1 MKSNFTYFMPTEI
14 VFGPGTL
21 KKLASLQL
29 PGKKALLVIGSG
41 NSMRKHGYLD
51 RVTNYLKQN
60 GVDYVVYDKIL
71 PNPIADHVAE
81 GAKLA
86 KENECDFVIG
96 LGGGST
102 IDSSKAIA
110 VMAKNP
116 GDYWDYVSGGSGKG
130 MEVKNGA
137 LPIVAIPTT
146 AGTGTE
152 SDPWAVVT
160 KTETN
165 EKIGFGCKYTYP
177 TLSIVDPELMVS
189 IPPKF
194 TAYQGMDAFFHSVE
208 GYLATVNQPGSDV
221 LALQSISLITENL
234 PKAVE
239 DGNNIEARTALAWAS
254 TAAGIVESLSSCISH
269 HSMEHALSAYHPDI
283 PHGAGLIMLS
293 VSYFSFMAS
302 KVPDRFVDIAKAMGE
317 EINGAT
323 KEEQAISFIKGLK
336 KLIKNIGMEDLSLSG
351 FGVKEDEIEKLSRNA
366 MDTMGGLF
374 QVDPYKLSL
383 EEVMSIY
390 KNCF

>member
-1 MKSNFTYFMPTEI
+1 MPTEI
-14 VFGPGTL
+14 IFGPGTL
-21 KKLASLQL
+21 EKLATVRL

-51 RVTNYLKQN
+51 RVTSYLKQN
-60 GVDYVVYDKIL
+60 NVDYVVYDKIL

-221 LALQSISLITENL
+221 LALQSINLITENL

>member
-14 VFGPGTL
+14 IFGPGTL
-21 KKLASLQL
+21 EKLATVRL

-51 RVTNYLKQN
+51 RVVSYLKQN
-60 GVDYVVYDKIL
+60 NVDYVVYDKIL

-208 GYLATVNQPGSDV
+208 GYLATVNQPGSNV

-234 PKAVE
+234 PKAVD

-351 FGVKEDEIEKLSRNA
+351 FGVKEDEVEKLSRNA

>member
-14 VFGPGTL
+14 IFGPGTL
-21 KKLASLQL
+21 EKLATVRL

-51 RVTNYLKQN
+51 RVTSYLKQKN
-60 GVDYVVYDKIL
+60 VDYVVYDKIL

-234 PKAVE
+234 PKAVD

>member
-1 MKSNFTYFMPTEI
+1 MNTNFTYFMPTEI
-14 VFGPGTL
+14 IFGPGTL
-21 KKLASLQL
+21 EKLATVKL

-51 RVTNYLKQN
+51 RVVNYLKQN

-71 PNPIADHVAE
+71 PNPIAEHVAE
-81 GAKLA
+81 GAKVA
-86 KENECDFVIG
+86 KDNGCDFVIG

-130 MEVKNGA
+130 MEVKYGA

-239 DGNNIEARTALAWAS
+239 DGNNMEARTALAWAS

-269 HSMEHALSAYHPDI
+269 HSLEHALSAYHPEI

-302 KVPDRFVDIAKAMGE
+302 KAPERFVDIAKAMGE
-317 EINGAT
+317 EIVGGT
-323 KEEQAISFIKGLK
+323 VEEQAMCFINGLK
-336 KLIKNIGMEDLSLSG
+336 KLIRNIGMEDLNLSS
-351 FGVKEDEIEKLSRNA
+351 FGVTKDEATKLGKNA

-374 QVDPYKLSL
+374 NVDPYKLSL
-383 EEVMSIY
+383 DEVVSIY

>member
-14 VFGPGTL
+14 IFGPGTL
-21 KKLASLQL
+21 EKLATARL

-51 RVTNYLKQN
+51 RVTSYLKQN
-60 GVDYVVYDKIL
+60 NVDYVVYDKIL

-234 PKAVE
+234 PKAVD

>member
-14 VFGPGTL
+14 IFGPGTL
-21 KKLASLQL
+21 EKLATVRL

-51 RVTNYLKQN
+51 RVTSYLKQN
-60 GVDYVVYDKIL
+60 NVDYVVYDKIL

-234 PKAVE
+234 PKAVD

-351 FGVKEDEIEKLSRNA
+351 FGVKEDEVEKLSRNA

>member
-14 VFGPGTL
+14 IFGPGTL
-21 KKLASLQL
+21 EKLATVRL

-51 RVTNYLKQN
+51 RVASYLKQN
-60 GVDYVVYDKIL
+60 NVDYVVYDKIL

-208 GYLATVNQPGSDV
+208 GYLAVVNQPASDV

-239 DGNNIEARTALAWAS
+239 NGNNIEARTALAWAS

-269 HSMEHALSAYHPDI
+269 HSMEHAVSAYHPDI

-323 KEEQAISFIKGLK
+323 KQEQAMSFIKGLK
-336 KLIKNIGMEDLSLSG
+336 KLIKNIGMEDLSLSA
-351 FGVKEDEIEKLSRNA
+351 FGVKEDEVEKLSRNA

>member
-1 MKSNFTYFMPTEI
+1 MNTNFTYFMPTEI
-14 VFGPGTL
+14 IFGPGTL
-21 KKLASLQL
+21 EKLATVKL

-51 RVTNYLKQN
+51 RVVNYLKQN
-60 GVDYVVYDKIL
+60 GVDYIVYDKIL
-71 PNPIADHVAE
+71 PNPIAEHVAE
-81 GAKLA
+81 GAKVA
-86 KENECDFVIG
+86 KDNGCDFVIG

-130 MEVKNGA
+130 MEVKYGA

-239 DGNNIEARTALAWAS
+239 DGNNMEARTALAWAS

-269 HSMEHALSAYHPDI
+269 HSLEHALSAYHPEI

-302 KVPDRFVDIAKAMGE
+302 KAPERFVDIAKAMGE
-317 EINGAT
+317 EIVGGT
-323 KEEQAISFIKGLK
+323 VEEQAMCFINGLK
-336 KLIKNIGMEDLSLSG
+336 KLIRNIGMEDLNLSS
-351 FGVKEDEIEKLSRNA
+351 FGVTKDEATKLGKNA

-374 QVDPYKLSL
+374 NVDPYKLSL
-383 EEVMSIY
+383 DEVVSIY

>member
-14 VFGPGTL
+14 IFGPGTL
-21 KKLASLQL
+21 EKLATVRL

-51 RVTNYLKQN
+51 RVTSYLKQN
-60 GVDYVVYDKIL
+60 NVDYVVYDKIL

-221 LALQSISLITENL
+221 LALQSINLITENL

-336 KLIKNIGMEDLSLSG
+336 KLIKNIGMEDLSLLG

>member
-14 VFGPGTL
+14 IFGPGTL
-21 KKLASLQL
+21 EKLATVRL

-51 RVTNYLKQN
+51 RVVSYLKQN
-60 GVDYVVYDKIL
+60 NVDYVVYDKIL

-234 PKAVE
+234 PKAVD

>member
-14 VFGPGTL
+14 IFGPGTL
-21 KKLASLQL
+21 EKLATVRL

-51 RVTNYLKQN
+51 RVVSYLKQN
-60 GVDYVVYDKIL
+60 NVDYVVYDKIL

-208 GYLATVNQPGSDV
+208 GYLATVNQPGSNV

-234 PKAVE
+234 PKAVD

-351 FGVKEDEIEKLSRNA
+351 FGVKKDEVEKLSRNA

>member
-14 VFGPGTL
+14 IFGPGTL
-21 KKLASLQL
+21 EKLATVRL

-51 RVTNYLKQN
+51 RVVSYLKQN
-60 GVDYVVYDKIL
+60 NVDYVVYDKIL

-177 TLSIVDPELMVS
+177 TLSIVDPELMLS

-239 DGNNIEARTALAWAS
+239 GGNNIEARTALAWAS

-323 KEEQAISFIKGLK
+323 KEEQAMSFIKGLK

-351 FGVKEDEIEKLSRNA
+351 FGVKEDEVEKLSRNA

>member
-1 MKSNFTYFMPTEI
+1 
-14 VFGPGTL
+14 
-21 KKLASLQL
+21 
-29 PGKKALLVIGSG
+29 
-41 NSMRKHGYLD
+41 
-51 RVTNYLKQN
+51 
-60 GVDYVVYDKIL
+60 
-71 PNPIADHVAE
+71 
-81 GAKLA
+81 
-86 KENECDFVIG
+86 
-96 LGGGST
+96 
-102 IDSSKAIA
+102 
-110 VMAKNP
+110 
-116 GDYWDYVSGGSGKG
+116 
-130 MEVKNGA
+130 
-137 LPIVAIPTT
+137 
-146 AGTGTE
+146 
-152 SDPWAVVT
+152 VT

-239 DGNNIEARTALAWAS
+239 DGNNMEARTALAWAS

-269 HSMEHALSAYHPDI
+269 HSLEHALSAYHPEI

-302 KVPDRFVDIAKAMGE
+302 KAPERFVDIAKAMGE
-317 EINGAT
+317 EIVGGT
-323 KEEQAISFIKGLK
+323 VEEQAMCFINGLK
-336 KLIKNIGMEDLSLSG
+336 KLIRNIGMEDLNLSS
-351 FGVKEDEIEKLSRNA
+351 FGVTKDEATKLGKNA

-374 QVDPYKLSL
+374 NVDPYKLSL
-383 EEVMSIY
+383 DEVVSIY

>member
-1 MKSNFTYFMPTEI
+1 MKTNFTYFMPTEI
-14 VFGPGTL
+14 IFGPGTL
-21 KKLASLQL
+21 EKLATVKL

-51 RVTNYLKQN
+51 RVVNYLKQN

-71 PNPIADHVAE
+71 PNPIAEHVAE

-86 KENECDFVIG
+86 KENGCDFVIG

-317 EINGAT
+317 DINGAT
-323 KEEQAISFIKGLK
+323 KEEQAMSFIKGLK

-351 FGVKEDEIEKLSRNA
+351 FGVKEDEVEKLAKNA

>member
-1 MKSNFTYFMPTEI
+1 MKTNFTYFMPTEI
-14 VFGPGTL
+14 IFGPGTL
-21 KKLASLQL
+21 EKLASVKL

-41 NSMRKHGYLD
+41 NSMRRHGYLD
-51 RVTNYLKQN
+51 RVVNYLKQN

-71 PNPIADHVAE
+71 PNPIAEHVAE
-81 GAKLA
+81 GAKVA
-86 KENECDFVIG
+86 KDDGCDFVIG

-234 PKAVE
+234 PKAVA
-239 DGNNIEARTALAWAS
+239 DGNNMEARTALAWAS

-269 HSMEHALSAYHPDI
+269 HSLEHALSAYHPEI

-302 KVPDRFVDIAKAMGE
+302 KVPERFVDIAKAMGE
-317 EINGAT
+317 EIVGNTA
-323 KEEQAISFIKGLK
+323 EEKAMCFINGLK
-336 KLIKNIGMEDLSLSG
+336 KLIKNIGMEDLSLSS
-351 FGVKEDEIEKLSRNA
+351 FGVTEDEATKLAKNA

-374 QVDPYKLSL
+374 NVDPYKLPL
-383 EEVMSIY
+383 DEVVSIY

>member
-14 VFGPGTL
+14 IFGPGTL
-21 KKLASLQL
+21 EKLATARL

-51 RVTNYLKQN
+51 RVTSYLKQN
-60 GVDYVVYDKIL
+60 NVDYVVYDKIL

-177 TLSIVDPELMVS
+177 TLSIVDPELMLS

-351 FGVKEDEIEKLSRNA
+351 FGVKEDEVEKLSRNA

>member
-14 VFGPGTL
+14 IFGPGTL
-21 KKLASLQL
+21 EKLATVRL

-51 RVTNYLKQN
+51 RVTSYLKQN
-60 GVDYVVYDKIL
+60 NVDYVVYDKIL

-86 KENECDFVIG
+86 EENECDFVIG

-221 LALQSISLITENL
+221 LALQSINLITENL

>member
-14 VFGPGTL
+14 IFGPGTL
-21 KKLASLQL
+21 EKLATVRL

-51 RVTNYLKQN
+51 RVVSYLKQN
-60 GVDYVVYDKIL
+60 NVDYVVYDKIL

-234 PKAVE
+234 PKAVD

-351 FGVKEDEIEKLSRNA
+351 FGVKEDEVEKLSRNA

>member
-1 MKSNFTYFMPTEI
+1 MNTNFTYFMPTEI
-14 VFGPGTL
+14 IFGPGTL
-21 KKLASLQL
+21 EKLATVKL

-51 RVTNYLKQN
+51 RVVNYLKQN
-60 GVDYVVYDKIL
+60 GVDYIVYDKIL
-71 PNPIADHVAE
+71 PNPIAEHVAE
-81 GAKLA
+81 GAKVA
-86 KENECDFVIG
+86 KDNGCDFVIG

-130 MEVKNGA
+130 MEVKYGA

-177 TLSIVDPELMVS
+177 TLSIVDPGLMVS

-239 DGNNIEARTALAWAS
+239 DGNNMEARTALAWAS

-269 HSMEHALSAYHPDI
+269 HSLEHALSAYHPEI

-302 KVPDRFVDIAKAMGE
+302 KVPERFVDIAKAMGE
-317 EINGAT
+317 EIIGDSI
-323 KEEQAISFIKGLK
+323 EEQAMCFINGLK
-336 KLIKNIGMEDLSLSG
+336 KLIRNIGMEDLSLSS
-351 FGVKEDEIEKLSRNA
+351 FGVTEDEATKLAKNA

-374 QVDPYKLSL
+374 NVDPYKLSL
-383 EEVMSIY
+383 DEVVSIY

>member
-14 VFGPGTL
+14 IFGPGTL
-21 KKLASLQL
+21 EKLATVQL

-51 RVTNYLKQN
+51 RVTSYLKQN
-60 GVDYVVYDKIL
+60 NVDYVVYDKIL

-323 KEEQAISFIKGLK
+323 KEEQAMSFIKGLK

-351 FGVKEDEIEKLSRNA
+351 FGVKEDEVERLAKNA

>member
-14 VFGPGTL
+14 IFGPGTL
-21 KKLASLQL
+21 EKLATVRL

-51 RVTNYLKQN
+51 RVTSYLKQN
-60 GVDYVVYDKIL
+60 NVDYVVYDKIL

-221 LALQSISLITENL
+221 LALQSINLITENL

>member
-1 MKSNFTYFMPTEI
+1 MNTNFTYFMPTEI
-14 VFGPGTL
+14 IFGPGTL
-21 KKLASLQL
+21 EKLATVKL

-51 RVTNYLKQN
+51 RVVNYLKQN
-60 GVDYVVYDKIL
+60 GVDYIVYDKIL
-71 PNPIADHVAE
+71 PNPIAEHVAE
-81 GAKLA
+81 GAKVA
-86 KENECDFVIG
+86 KDNGCDFVIG

-110 VMAKNP
+110 VMTKNP

-130 MEVKNGA
+130 MEVKYGA

-239 DGNNIEARTALAWAS
+239 DGNNMEARTALAWAS

-269 HSMEHALSAYHPDI
+269 HSLEHALSAYHPEI

-302 KVPDRFVDIAKAMGE
+302 KAPERFVDIAKAMGE
-317 EINGAT
+317 EIVGGT
-323 KEEQAISFIKGLK
+323 VEEQAMCFINGLK
-336 KLIKNIGMEDLSLSG
+336 KLIRNIGMEDLNLSS
-351 FGVKEDEIEKLSRNA
+351 FGVTKDEATKLGKNA

-374 QVDPYKLSL
+374 NVDPYKLSL
-383 EEVMSIY
+383 DEVVSIY

>member
-1 MKSNFTYFMPTEI
+1 MKTNFTYFMPTEI
-14 VFGPGTL
+14 IFGPGTL
-21 KKLASLQL
+21 EKLASVKL

-41 NSMRKHGYLD
+41 NSMRRHGYLD
-51 RVTNYLKQN
+51 RVINYLKQN

-71 PNPIADHVAE
+71 PNPIAEHVAE
-81 GAKLA
+81 GAKVA
-86 KENECDFVIG
+86 KDNGCDFVIG

-234 PKAVE
+234 PKAVAN
-239 DGNNIEARTALAWAS
+239 GNNMEARTALAWAS

-269 HSMEHALSAYHPDI
+269 HSLEHALSAYHPEI

-302 KVPDRFVDIAKAMGE
+302 KVPERFVDIAKAMGE
-317 EINGAT
+317 KIVGNTAEEKAMCFIN
-323 KEEQAISFIKGLK
+323 GLK
-336 KLIKNIGMEDLSLSG
+336 KLIKNIGMEDLSLSS
-351 FGVKEDEIEKLSRNA
+351 FGVTEDEATKLAKNA

-374 QVDPYKLSL
+374 NVDPYKLSL
-383 EEVMSIY
+383 DEVVSIY

>member
-1 MKSNFTYFMPTEI
+1 MKTNFTYFMPTEI
-14 VFGPGTL
+14 IFGPGTL
-21 KKLASLQL
+21 EKLATVKL

-41 NSMRKHGYLD
+41 NSMRRHGYLD
-51 RVTNYLKQN
+51 RVVNYLKQN
-60 GVDYVVYDKIL
+60 GVDYIVYDKIL
-71 PNPIADHVAE
+71 PNPIAEHVAE
-81 GAKLA
+81 GAKVA
-86 KENECDFVIG
+86 KDNGCDFVIG

-130 MEVKNGA
+130 MEVKYGA

-239 DGNNIEARTALAWAS
+239 DGNNMEARTALAWAS

-269 HSMEHALSAYHPDI
+269 HSLEHALSAYHPEI

-302 KVPDRFVDIAKAMGE
+302 KAPERFVDIAKAMGE
-317 EINGAT
+317 EIVGGT
-323 KEEQAISFIKGLK
+323 IEEQAMCFINGLK
-336 KLIKNIGMEDLSLSG
+336 KLIRNIGMEDLNLSS
-351 FGVKEDEIEKLSRNA
+351 FGVTKDEATKLGKNA

-374 QVDPYKLSL
+374 NVDPYKLSL
-383 EEVMSIY
+383 DEVVSIY

>member
-1 MKSNFTYFMPTEI
+1 MNTNFTYFMPTEI
-14 VFGPGTL
+14 IFGPGTL
-21 KKLASLQL
+21 EKLATVKL

-41 NSMRKHGYLD
+41 NSMRRHGYLD
-51 RVTNYLKQN
+51 RVINYLKQN

-71 PNPIADHVAE
+71 PNPIAEHVVE
-81 GAKLA
+81 GAEVA
-86 KENECDFVIG
+86 KDNGCDFVIG

-234 PKAVE
+234 PKAVA
-239 DGNNIEARTALAWAS
+239 DGNNMEARTALAWAS

-269 HSMEHALSAYHPDI
+269 HSLEHALSAYHPEI

-302 KVPDRFVDIAKAMGE
+302 KVPERFVDIAKAMGE
-317 EINGAT
+317 EIVGNTA
-323 KEEQAISFIKGLK
+323 EEKAMCFINGLK
-336 KLIKNIGMEDLSLSG
+336 KLIKNIGMEDLSLSS
-351 FGVKEDEIEKLSRNA
+351 FGVTEDEATKLAKNA

-374 QVDPYKLSL
+374 NVDPYKLSL
-383 EEVMSIY
+383 DEVVSIY

>member
-14 VFGPGTL
+14 VFGPGKL
-21 KKLASLQL
+21 EKLASLTL
-29 PGKKALLVIGSG
+29 PGKKALIVIGSG

-51 RVTNYLKQN
+51 RVIDYLKQN
-60 GVDYVVYDKIL
+60 SVEYAVYDKIL
-71 PNPIADHVAE
+71 PNPISDHVAE
-81 GAKLA
+81 GAKIA
-86 KENECDFVIG
+86 KENGCDFIIG

-152 SDPWAVVT
+152 SDPWAVIT
-160 KTETN
+160 KADTN
-165 EKIGFGCKYTYP
+165 EKIGFGCRYTYP

-208 GYLATVNQPGSDV
+208 GYLANVNQPASDV
-221 LALQSISLITENL
+221 LALQSISLITEYL

-239 DGNNIEARTALAWAS
+239 DGSNIEARTALAWAS

-269 HSMEHALSAYHPDI
+269 HSMEHAISAFHPDV

-302 KVPDRFVDIAKAMGE
+302 KVPDRFIDIAKTMGE
-317 EINGAT
+317 EIKGSN
-323 KEEQAISFIKGLK
+323 KQEQAQCFITGLK
-336 KLIKNIGMEDLSLSG
+336 KLIKNIGMEDLNLSN
-351 FGVKEDEIEKLSRNA
+351 FGVRENEIEKLSKNA
-366 MDTMGGLF
+366 IDTMGSLF
-374 QVDPYKLSL
+374 EVDPYKLSL

>member
-14 VFGPGTL
+14 IFGPGTL
-21 KKLASLQL
+21 EKLATVQL

-51 RVTNYLKQN
+51 RVTSYLKQN
-60 GVDYVVYDKIL
+60 NVDYVVYDKIL

-86 KENECDFVIG
+86 KENGCDFVIG

-317 EINGAT
+317 DINGAT
-323 KEEQAISFIKGLK
+323 KEEQAMSFIKGLK

-351 FGVKEDEIEKLSRNA
+351 FGVKEDEVEKLAKNA

>member
-14 VFGPGTL
+14 IFGPGTL
-21 KKLASLQL
+21 EKLATARL

-51 RVTNYLKQN
+51 RVTSYLKQN
-60 GVDYVVYDKIL
+60 NVDYVVYDKIL

-221 LALQSISLITENL
+221 LALQSINLITENL

>member
-1 MKSNFTYFMPTEI
+1 MKTNFTYFMPTEI
-14 VFGPGTL
+14 IFGPGTL
-21 KKLASLQL
+21 EKLATVKL

-51 RVTNYLKQN
+51 RVVNYLKQN

-71 PNPIADHVAE
+71 PNPIAEHVAE

-86 KENECDFVIG
+86 KENGCDFVIG

-194 TAYQGMDAFFHSVE
+194 TTYQGMDAFFHSVE

-317 EINGAT
+317 DINGAT
-323 KEEQAISFIKGLK
+323 KEEQAMSFIKGLK

-351 FGVKEDEIEKLSRNA
+351 FGVKEDEVEKLAKNA

>member
-14 VFGPGTL
+14 IFGPGTL
-21 KKLASLQL
+21 EKLATVRL
-29 PGKKALLVIGSG
+29 PGNKALLVIGSG

-51 RVTNYLKQN
+51 RVTSYLKQN
-60 GVDYVVYDKIL
+60 NVDYVVYDKIL

-221 LALQSISLITENL
+221 LALQSINLITENL

-269 HSMEHALSAYHPDI
+269 HSMEHALSAYHSDI

>member
-14 VFGPGTL
+14 IFGPGTL
-21 KKLASLQL
+21 EKLATVQL

-51 RVTNYLKQN
+51 RVTSYLKQN
-60 GVDYVVYDKIL
+60 NVDYVVYDKIL

-86 KENECDFVIG
+86 KENGCDFVIG

-317 EINGAT
+317 DINGAT
-323 KEEQAISFIKGLK
+323 KEEQAMSFIKGLK
-336 KLIKNIGMEDLSLSG
+336 N
-351 FGVKEDEIEKLSRNA
+351 
-366 MDTMGGLF
+366 
-374 QVDPYKLSL
+374 
-383 EEVMSIY
+383 
-390 KNCF
+390 

>member
-21 KKLASLQL
+21 EKLASLQL